1 MNKICYLKVSITIF
15 FVMLMSFMKG
25 APVDTNTVKTVA
37 AAFWAALSDIPEQ
50 TRNTVPQ
57 ISYTESYSVTDNI
70 NGKLTK
76 SVNPCFYVVNFGDD
90 GFVLVSADDRTMPV
104 LGFSTE
110 GKFSVEEIQD
120 NMSHFFLSYKEELE
134 YVVENDVQASPE
146 NSSLWDKFRI
156 PLRDN
161 YLYRANVIVPPLIKT
176 TWNQSPIYNNMCPYI
191 SSKSCRVYTG
201 CVATAMAQIIRYWEW
216 PAKGTGSHS
225 YYAVLSDDNSTQ
237 IGTLTAD
244 FGNTTYLYDLMPT
257 SINNSSNQYFKNAV
271 AQLSYQCGVSVDMQ
285 YGCNGSGAYPEDI
298 PYAMRTYFDYKCDGI
313 YYLQSPITLAKWQQ
327 LLKNDLDAGRPV
339 AYGGNSNSGGHAF
352 ICDGY
357 RDDNYFHFNWG
368 WGGANN
374 GYYTIS
380 TTGTGADDIE
390 YWKYQDAILGL
401 EPNRKECG
409 TSCSLTIELSNSAGQ
424 KGWNGAYI
432 TVFQGNKAIKAV
444 TLPPTA
450 TSVTHKIDVC
460 EDSLHFE
467 WTSGSYD
474 SRCSFTIKDADNN
487 VIFSAKGNNV
497 NARFFST
504 NYSCTDCPY
513 PINLSASNIGID
525 SVTIS
530 WTSGGSPIGY
540 NVEYGLQGFPHGNG
554 TLLTNVTPPLK
565 IQNLISDYDYEV
577 YVQAVCADSATSAW
591 SSPCKFTTL
600 VQCSQDNDD
609 EYSIDV
615 MQWISPYLPIN
626 YSNPNY
632 PYSYCQELYPRQL
645 LQAAGIEAGII
656 HSISFATYNMPLETI
671 NDVHIYLGHTDE
683 ESFQSGLI
691 YHNNLTEVY
700 SGNWTFT
707 DQGQLVWSTINLQ
720 KPFKYDGKSNLVVA
734 MLNNSGNIL
743 SDGYFTSFTYDT
755 NYTYYISTIR
765 QNSFSPA
772 DLATTA
778 YNFYASDLND
788 IKFGICSSCQ
798 SSYSFIDTTA
808 DNFPFSI
815 NGLNFTNADKKT
827 VTISNSIGCDSVITI
842 NVRKSIITTE
852 FSETRCDSFVWND
865 STYFTSGDYTQHF
878 NTVNGCDSAVT
889 LHLTINNS
897 VETEFTETR
906 CDSFVWNDS
915 TYFTSGN
922 YTQHFSTVN
931 GCDSAVTLHLTINNS
946 VETSFAETRCDSFVW
961 NDSTYFT
968 SGDYTQHFSTVN
980 GCDSTVTLHLTINNS
995 VETEFAETHCDS
1007 FVWNDSTYFISG
1019 DYTQHFSTVNGCDSA
1034 VTLHLTI
1041 NNSVETE
1048 FTETRCDSFVCK
1060 DSIYFTS
1067 GNYTQQF
1074 STVNCCDSAVTLH

>member
-37 AAFWAALSDIPEQ
+37 AAFWAALPDIPEQ

-57 ISYTESYSVTDNI
+57 ISHTESYSVTDNI

-76 SVNPCFYVVNFGDD
+76 SVKPCFYVVNFGDD

-327 LLKNDLDAGRPV
+327 LLKNDLDAGRPIV
-339 AYGGNSNSGGHAF
+339 YGGNSNSGGHAF

-444 TLPPTA
+444 TL
-450 TSVTHKIDVC
+450 
-460 EDSLHFE
+460 
-467 WTSGSYD
+467 
-474 SRCSFTIKDADNN
+474 
-487 VIFSAKGNNV
+487 
-497 NARFFST
+497 
-504 NYSCTDCPY
+504 
-513 PINLSASNIGID
+513 
-525 SVTIS
+525 
-530 WTSGGSPIGY
+530 
-540 NVEYGLQGFPHGNG
+540 
-554 TLLTNVTPPLK
+554 
-565 IQNLISDYDYEV
+565 
-577 YVQAVCADSATSAW
+577 
-591 SSPCKFTTL
+591 
-600 VQCSQDNDD
+600 
-609 EYSIDV
+609 
-615 MQWISPYLPIN
+615 
-626 YSNPNY
+626 
-632 PYSYCQELYPRQL
+632 
-645 LQAAGIEAGII
+645 
-656 HSISFATYNMPLETI
+656 
-671 NDVHIYLGHTDE
+671 
-683 ESFQSGLI
+683 
-691 YHNNLTEVY
+691 
-700 SGNWTFT
+700 
-707 DQGQLVWSTINLQ
+707 
-720 KPFKYDGKSNLVVA
+720 
-734 MLNNSGNIL
+734 
-743 SDGYFTSFTYDT
+743 
-755 NYTYYISTIR
+755 
-765 QNSFSPA
+765 
-772 DLATTA
+772 
-778 YNFYASDLND
+778 
-788 IKFGICSSCQ
+788 
-798 SSYSFIDTTA
+798 
-808 DNFPFSI
+808 
-815 NGLNFTNADKKT
+815 
-827 VTISNSIGCDSVITI
+827 
-842 NVRKSIITTE
+842 
-852 FSETRCDSFVWND
+852 
-865 STYFTSGDYTQHF
+865 
-878 NTVNGCDSAVT
+878 
-889 LHLTINNS
+889 
-897 VETEFTETR
+897 
-906 CDSFVWNDS
+906 
-915 TYFTSGN
+915 
-922 YTQHFSTVN
+922 
-931 GCDSAVTLHLTINNS
+931 
-946 VETSFAETRCDSFVW
+946 
-961 NDSTYFT
+961 
-968 SGDYTQHFSTVN
+968 
-980 GCDSTVTLHLTINNS
+980 
-995 VETEFAETHCDS
+995 
-1007 FVWNDSTYFISG
+1007 
-1019 DYTQHFSTVNGCDSA
+1019 
-1034 VTLHLTI
+1034 
-1041 NNSVETE
+1041 
-1048 FTETRCDSFVCK
+1048 
-1060 DSIYFTS
+1060 
-1067 GNYTQQF
+1067 
-1074 STVNCCDSAVTLH
+1074 